1 MPLAI
6 APLYAAP
13 MVALFM
19 ALSARVIIYRRKTL
33 IPLGDAGDRALLLRI
48 RAQANC
54 AEYMPFGLL
63 LLMMAEL
70 SGAASPSLHLI
81 GSSLIMGRLVHALHL
96 SYLPTRYNLRV
107 VGIVLTFSAYLLAIA
122 LALA

>member
-1 MPLAI
+1 MPLAV

-19 ALSARVIIYRRKTL
+19 ALSARVIIYRRGNR

-63 LLMMAEL
+63 LLTMAEL
-70 SGAASPSLHLI
+70 SGAALPGLHLA
-81 GSSLIMGRLVHALHL
+81 GLSLIVGRMVHALHL
-96 SYLPTRYNLRV
+96 SYLPTRYNMRV
-107 VGIVLTFSAYLLAIA
+107 VGIILTFSAYLLAIA
-122 LALA
+122 LALV

>member
-1 MPLAI
+1 MPLAV
-6 APLYAAP
+6 APLYAVP
-13 MVALFM
+13 MVALFI
-19 ALSARVIIYRRKTL
+19 ALSARVIIYRRGNR

-70 SGAASPSLHLI
+70 SGAGLPGLHLAGLSLTI
-81 GSSLIMGRLVHALHL
+81 GRFVHALHL
-96 SYLPTRYNLRV
+96 SYLPTRYTMRV
-107 VGIVLTFSAYLLAIA
+107 VGIILTFSAYLLAIA
-122 LALA
+122 LALL